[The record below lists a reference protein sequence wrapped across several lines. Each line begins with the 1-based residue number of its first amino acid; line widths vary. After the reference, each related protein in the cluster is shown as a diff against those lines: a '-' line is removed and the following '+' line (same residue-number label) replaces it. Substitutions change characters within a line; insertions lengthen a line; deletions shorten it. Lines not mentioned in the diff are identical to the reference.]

1 MTMRR
6 WAVSDAM
13 EWVAIGVVLV
23 GFGMC
28 CMSLRGLSERE
39 REWREVACALA
50 SVVRCL
56 DAWPVIEAPGE
67 SHVASVAIPTAVAV
81 IGRKSAL
88 ERWETQAGKALA
100 AHDSLCEPYGG
111 ER

>member
-1 MTMRR
+1 
-6 WAVSDAM
+6 VSDAM

-56 DAWPVIEAPGE
+56 DAWPLGPPSETGFVSVPAPT
-67 SHVASVAIPTAVAV
+67 SVAV
-81 IGRKSAL
+81 IGRESSL
-88 ERWETQAGKALA
+88 QRWEAQAGKALA
-100 AHDSLCEPYGG
+100 AHDALCEPYGG